1 MSKYEQGGNWLSD
14 QRKEC
19 TKCVAFI
26 NEVYGLVPQLSEDDL
41 GGSDLVY
48 VGWYIYLLWDDTD
61 KYCLLLPKM

>member
-26 NEVYGLVPQLSEDDL
+26 NEVHGLVPQLSEDDL

-48 VGWYIYLLWDDTD
+48 IYL
-61 KYCLLLPKM
+61 YIFIVG